1 MSARPTLSRI
11 LLAFALVT
19 VALPAAAVERGTP
32 NSTARQGYCAG
43 GYSDCLGAG
52 RKDCKSK
59 FTDSGQLESCFSG
72 VGSACLTGYNQC
84 VSAAIIKGE
93 TGTTTATTSSTPK
106 KP

>member
-1 MSARPTLSRI
+1 MSLPQTVSRA
-11 LLAFALVT
+11 LAIALMGA
-19 VALPAAAVERGTP
+19 ALPAAAMERGTP
-32 NSTARQGYCAG
+32 NSTAREAYCSG

-72 VGSACLTGYNQC
+72 VSSGCLTGYNQC
-84 VSAAIIKGE
+84 VSAEIIKGE
-93 TGTTTATTSSTPK
+93 TGTTTGTTSSTPK

>member
-59 FTDSGQLESCFSG
+59 IHGLGPAGELFQRRRE
-72 VGSACLTGYNQC
+72 CLSDRLQPVRLRCDY
-84 VSAAIIKGE
+84 
-93 TGTTTATTSSTPK
+93 
-106 KP
+106 

>member
-1 MSARPTLSRI
+1 VLADTVTASEPDAR
-11 LLAFALVT
+11 
-19 VALPAAAVERGTP
+19 
-32 NSTARQGYCAG
+32 TANR
-43 GYSDCLGAG
+43 
-52 RKDCKSK
+52 K